1 MTYYVMDKV
10 GNKIYGPMET
20 KQKAEEAIEEG
31 VAVAEAALKAIGQ
44 DKEVVK
50 TEKLDEVE
58 VTYDGNVVALFE
70 IITEDQMDNQD
81 LIPPEYK

>member
-20 KQKAEEAIEEG
+20 KQKAAEAIEEG
-31 VAVAEAALKAIGQ
+31 VAVAEAALKALGQ
-44 DKEVVK
+44 DKEIVK
-50 TEKLDEVE
+50 TEKLDELE

-70 IITEDQMDNQD
+70 IITKDQMDNQD
-81 LIPPEYK
+81 LIPPEHR